1 MMRYMLDREYI
12 YGDVDFTF
20 NWVEGP
26 YWYNVKN
33 FNGINLNSE
42 GEMTDDITS
51 EIIELFKKE
60 RESIPELIQ
69 NPLYK
74 DEMMKNPLWDD
85 VTNFIVNLES
95 KHWPNPKTLDMLRAN
110 INHGL
115 RYNKTKLP
123 KDLEYINKLIV

>member
-1 MMRYMLDREYI
+1 M
-12 YGDVDFTF
+12 FPKSTPS
-20 NWVEGP
+20 NPW
-26 YWYNVKN
+26 
-33 FNGINLNSE
+33 
-42 GEMTDDITS
+42 
-51 EIIELFKKE
+51 IIELFKKE

-69 NPLYK
+69 NPLYE

-123 KDLEYINKLIV
+123 KELEYITDLIK